1 MSEITEYE
9 KSIKNAMRA
18 LCQVC
23 DTCEKEVQNS
33 IDNEEKETL
42 SKKQHEAVR
51 MVGQI
56 SEDIM
61 DAVEKIEG
69 LSGVRCDE
77 YHDE

>member
-1 MSEITEYE
+1 MSEFE

-23 DTCEKEVQNS
+23 DTCEKEVQNT

-42 SKKQHEAVR
+42 SKKQHEAAR
-51 MVGQI
+51 MIGQI
-56 SEDIM
+56 SEDIL
-61 DAVEKIEG
+61 DAVEKIEE

-77 YHDE
+77 FHDE